1 MTDLLKL
8 LRLTALFLAFALSA
22 LGAET
27 LPVSF
32 SLLSEEAGS
41 CRIKAD
47 VKKGAYLYAG
57 FTVNGIIP
65 SLPDPVKNAEGEDVY
80 KKSLEFTVAT
90 GTPLSINFRCCDKD
104 ICYPPQTITLGGE
117 KSSELRI
124 GSSKLPPETDGFK
137 ETKRAYGYMSSAD
150 FKAFLYGKE
159 EEKASSGF
167 GIWALVLL
175 FFGGLLLNLTP
186 CVLPVIPM
194 TLAVLG
200 AKYEKAGPRRGA
212 LLGATYGL
220 GMTLTY
226 GTLGAIAIFIGGSF
240 GQWYD
245 LWYFRAALALLFIV
259 LGLAMLDLFILD
271 WSRFIGRPQ
280 NVSGKKGSALHA
292 FFLGVLAALLAGA
305 CVAPVIVYALAQGA
319 ELYNKGNYL
328 GLLLPFVLGLGLASP
343 WPFLGAGLSF
353 LPKPGGW
360 MVWVKRVMAVVLIG
374 LGIYYA
380 LAVPRLF
387 RAENYSYSETEKV
400 PGYYYNDSIS
410 AAFEKSRAEKKPLVV
425 DCSASWCASCKKME
439 RKTFRD
445 PEIRNILTSDFVF
458 LNYRVDADAENRLLK
473 IRLDLLQPK
482 GLPAVIIL
490 EP

>member
-1 MTDLLKL
+1 
-8 LRLTALFLAFALSA
+8 
-22 LGAET
+22 
-27 LPVSF
+27 
-32 SLLSEEAGS
+32 
-41 CRIKAD
+41 
-47 VKKGAYLYAG
+47 
-57 FTVNGIIP
+57 
-65 SLPDPVKNAEGEDVY
+65 
-80 KKSLEFTVAT
+80 
-90 GTPLSINFRCCDKD
+90 
-104 ICYPPQTITLGGE
+104 
-117 KSSELRI
+117 
-124 GSSKLPPETDGFK
+124 
-137 ETKRAYGYMSSAD
+137 MSSAD

-226 GTLGAIAIFIGGSF
+226 GTLGAIAIFLGGSF

-259 LGLAMLDLFILD
+259 LGLAMLDLFVLD
-271 WSRFIGRPQ
+271 WSRFVGRPQ
-280 NVSGKKGSALHA
+280 NVSGKKGSAAHA

-360 MVWVKRVMAVVLIG
+360 MVWVKRAMAVVLIG
-374 LGIYYA
+374 LGFYYA

-387 RAENYSYSETEKV
+387 RAENYSYSEAEKV
-400 PGYYYNDSIS
+400 PGYYYNDSIG
-410 AAFEKSRAEKKPLVV
+410 AAFRSSRAEKKPLIV

-445 PEIRNILTSDFVF
+445 PEIRNILTNDFVF
-458 LNYRVDADAENRLLK
+458 LNYRVDADAESEELK
-473 IRLDLLQPK
+473 KELDLLQPK

-490 EP
+490 EL

>member
-27 LPVSF
+27 LPVFF
-32 SLLSEEAGS
+32 SLLGEEAGS

-57 FTVNGIIP
+57 FTVNGVVP
-65 SLPDPVKNAEGEDVY
+65 SLPAPEKNSEGEDVY
-80 KKSLEFTVAT
+80 KKSFEFAVAT
-90 GTPLSINFRCCDKD
+90 AAPLSINFRCCDRD

-117 KSSELRI
+117 KTSETSNPAPKGKI
-124 GSSKLPPETDGFK
+124 FK
-137 ETKRAYGYMSSAD
+137 EVRRAYGYMSSAD

-226 GTLGAIAIFIGGSF
+226 GTLGAIAIFLGGSF

-259 LGLAMLDLFILD
+259 LGLAMLDLFVLD
-271 WSRFIGRPQ
+271 WSRFVGRPQ
-280 NVSGKKGSALHA
+280 NVSGKKGSAAHA

-360 MVWVKRVMAVVLIG
+360 MVWVKRAMAVVLIG
-374 LGIYYA
+374 LGFYYA

-387 RAENYSYSETEKV
+387 RAENYSYSEAEKV
-400 PGYYYNDSIS
+400 PGYYYNDSIG
-410 AAFEKSRAEKKPLVV
+410 AAFRSSRAEKKPLIV

-445 PEIRNILTSDFVF
+445 PEIRNILTNDFVF
-458 LNYRVDADAENRLLK
+458 LNYRVDADAESEELK
-473 IRLDLLQPK
+473 KELDLLQPK

-490 EP
+490 EL

>member
-1 MTDLLKL
+1 MANLFKTFGALALLL
-8 LRLTALFLAFALSA
+8 VFSLRA
-22 LGAET
+22 LGAEGY
-27 LPVSF
+27 PVSF
-32 SLLSEEAGS
+32 SLVGEETLKVE
-41 CRIKAD
+41 IKP
-47 VKKGAYLYAG
+47 GAYLYAD
-57 FTVNGIIP
+57 FSLSNG
-65 SLPDPVKNAEGEDVY
+65 SVDLPAPAKNDLGEAVY
-80 KKSLEFTVAT
+80 KKSFSAPCTAELPLEI
-90 GTPLSINFRCCDKD
+90 SFRCCDKD
-104 ICYPPQTITLGGE
+104 ICYPPQTVTLGGE

-124 GSSKLPPETDGFK
+124 GSSKLPPETEGFK

-159 EEKASSGF
+159 EGKASSGF
-167 GIWALVLL
+167 GIWALVIL

-360 MVWVKRVMAVVLIG
+360 MVWVKRAMAVVLIG

-380 LAVPRLF
+380 IAVPRLF

-410 AAFEKSRAEKKPLVV
+410 AAFKKSRAEKKPLVV

-445 PEIRNILTSDFVF
+445 PEIRNILTNDFVF
-458 LNYRVDADAENRLLK
+458 LNYRVDADAESKLLK
-473 IRLDLLQPK
+473 MRLDLLQPK

>member
-1 MTDLLKL
+1 MANLLKTFGALAL
-8 LRLTALFLAFALSA
+8 LLVFSLRA
-22 LGAET
+22 LGAEGY
-27 LPVSF
+27 PVSF
-32 SLLSEEAGS
+32 SLVEEETLKVE
-41 CRIKAD
+41 IKP
-47 VKKGAYLYAG
+47 GAYLYAD
-57 FTVNGIIP
+57 FSLSNG
-65 SLPDPVKNAEGEDVY
+65 SVDLPAPVKNDLGEAVY
-80 KKSLEFTVAT
+80 KKSFSAPCTVKLPLEI
-90 GTPLSINFRCCDKD
+90 SFRCCDKD
-104 ICYPPQTITLGGE
+104 ICYPPQTVTLGGE
-117 KSSELRI
+117 KSSELRV

-137 ETKRAYGYMSSAD
+137 EVKRAYGYMSSAD
-150 FKAFLYGKE
+150 FKTFLSGKE

-280 NVSGKKGSALHA
+280 NVSGKKGGALHA

-360 MVWVKRVMAVVLIG
+360 MVWVKRAMAVVLIG

-380 LAVPRLF
+380 IAVPRLF

-410 AAFEKSRAEKKPLVV
+410 AAFKKSRAEKKPLVV

-445 PEIRNILTSDFVF
+445 PEIRNILTNDFVF
-458 LNYRVDADAENRLLK
+458 LNYRVDADAESRLLK

>member
-1 MTDLLKL
+1 M
-8 LRLTALFLAFALSA
+8 TALFKLLHLPVLFFVLALSA
-22 LGAET
+22 LAAET

-32 SLLSEEAGS
+32 SLLGEEAGS
-41 CRIKAD
+41 CRIKAN
-47 VKKGAYLYAG
+47 VKAGAYLYAG
-57 FTVNGIIP
+57 FTVNGIVP
-65 SLPDPVKNAEGEDVY
+65 SLPEPVKNAEGEDVY

-90 GTPLSINFRCCDKD
+90 AAPLSINFRCCDKD
-104 ICYPPQTITLGGE
+104 ICYPPQTVTLGGAKKASE
-117 KSSELRI
+117 TAKPAPKGKS
-124 GSSKLPPETDGFK
+124 FK
-137 ETKRAYGYMSSAD
+137 EVRRAYGYMSSAD

-271 WSRFIGRPQ
+271 WSRFVGRPQ

-374 LGIYYA
+374 LGVYYA

-410 AAFEKSRAEKKPLVV
+410 AAFKKSRAEKKPLIV

-445 PEIRNILTSDFVF
+445 PEIRNILTTDFVF
-458 LNYRVDADAENRLLK
+458 LNYRVDADAESEELK
-473 IRLDLLQPK
+473 KELDLLQPK

-490 EP
+490 EL

>member
-1 MTDLLKL
+1 M
-8 LRLTALFLAFALSA
+8 TALFKLLHLPVLFFVLALSA

-32 SLLSEEAGS
+32 SLLGEEDGS
-41 CRIKAD
+41 CRIKAN
-47 VKKGAYLYAG
+47 VKAGAYLYAG

-65 SLPDPVKNAEGEDVY
+65 SLPEPVKNAEGEDVY
-80 KKSLEFTVAT
+80 KKSLEFIVAT

-104 ICYPPQTITLGGE
+104 ICYPPQTITLGGA
-117 KSSELRI
+117 KKAS
-124 GSSKLPPETDGFK
+124 ETDKPAPKGKSFK
-137 ETKRAYGYMSSAD
+137 EVRRAYGYMSSAD

-271 WSRFIGRPQ
+271 WSRFMGRPQ

-360 MVWVKRVMAVVLIG
+360 MVWVKRAMAVVLIG

-380 LAVPRLF
+380 IAVPRLF

-410 AAFEKSRAEKKPLVV
+410 AAFAKSRAEKKPLVV

-445 PEIRNILTSDFVF
+445 PEIRNILTNDFVF

-473 IRLDLLQPK
+473 MRLDLLQPK

>member
-8 LRLTALFLAFALSA
+8 LRLTALLLAFALSA

-32 SLLSEEAGS
+32 SLLGEEAGS

-57 FTVNGIIP
+57 FTVNGVVP
-65 SLPDPVKNAEGEDVY
+65 SLPAPEKNSEGEDVY
-80 KKSLEFTVAT
+80 KKSFEFAVAT
-90 GTPLSINFRCCDKD
+90 AAPLSINFRCCDRD

-117 KSSELRI
+117 KA
-124 GSSKLPPETDGFK
+124 PETSNPAPKGKRFK
-137 ETKRAYGYMSSAD
+137 EVRRAYGYMLSAD

-167 GIWALVLL
+167 GIWALVIL

-226 GTLGAIAIFIGGSF
+226 GTLGAIAIFLGGSF

-259 LGLAMLDLFILD
+259 LGLAMLDLFVLD
-271 WSRFIGRPQ
+271 WSRFVVRPQ
-280 NVSGKKGSALHA
+280 NVSGKKGSAAHA

-360 MVWVKRVMAVVLIG
+360 MVWVKRAMAVVLIG
-374 LGIYYA
+374 LGFYYA

-387 RAENYSYSETEKV
+387 RAENYSYSEAEKV
-400 PGYYYNDSIS
+400 PGYYYNDSIG
-410 AAFEKSRAEKKPLVV
+410 AAFEKSRAEKKPLIV

-445 PEIRNILTSDFVF
+445 PEIRNILTNDFVF
-458 LNYRVDADAENRLLK
+458 LNYRVDADAESEELK
-473 IRLDLLQPK
+473 KELDLLQPK

-490 EP
+490 EL